1 MFFELDAVGLLV
13 LAFWVFAVFDVIKTD
28 RTLCRNLPKE
38 MWLFVVIILP
48 ALGAIA
54 WFIMGRPEGARFRP
68 GSTEQRQPGSMW
80 KLEPRGEL
88 PGAGQSGHG
97 GHVGPEDNPEFM
109 RGAEERRLRAWEEEL
124 RRREEELRRR
134 ERGEES

>member
-1 MFFELDAVGLLV
+1 MLFELDAIGLLV

-28 RTLCRNLPKE
+28 RAMCRNMPKE

-54 WFIMGRPEGARFRP
+54 WFIMGRPEHARFVP
-68 GSTEQRQPGSMW
+68 GSTEQRHPGSMW
-80 KLEPRGEL
+80 KLEPRSDL
-88 PGAGQSGHG
+88 PSG

-109 RGAEERRLRAWEEEL
+109 RSAEERRLRAWEEEL
-124 RRREEELRRR
+124 RRREEELRKR
-134 ERGEES
+134 ERGDES